1 MSDTIAALQKEVD
14 LVLPVSMSFQNV
26 ALSL

>member
-14 LVLPVSMSFQNV
+14 LVLPVSMSFSNV